1 MRGRVTLSSQHT
13 RWLFVGCLTVLGVS
27 SGLAVTS
34 YLMRRQVERQVP
46 RGYPEILQQ
55 AARDLT
61 EAVEQRRQ
69 VPLFLRDTL
78 EKAPN
83 LADAE
88 RAALARSIADRAPYL
103 VAAGALDRAGRP
115 TWWVAAPA
123 PASGELQQ
131 VLTLAL
137 RQSRWRNL
145 VGFSSRLLVPSKSG
159 RNLLVFL
166 EPLRVP
172 SDRFLRLV
180 ALFDFEGL
188 AGDVLGESIPS
199 WAGVRL
205 MEERRVLYR
214 TEAWPEKG
222 RPAGMPVLERHI
234 RSDGVRWVLQMA
246 RESHPPEPS
255 PLWGIGTL
263 TAAVLALLGVLGM
276 VWAAEYLGRLAMTD
290 ELTGLYNRRFFL
302 ERWSEEVE
310 RAKRYQRNLSCI
322 IIDVNGF
329 KQINDLAGHLTGDR
343 VLKQIAQELK
353 RHLRQTDVLAR
364 FGGDEFV
371 VALPEADSAQAGRVA
386 RKLRGISLVGSW
398 NESFPLGPVTLS
410 VGLAQFKAG
419 ESSQQVIERA
429 DEDLYATRGE
439 TPEAAPVLKAP
450 IGL

>member
-13 RWLFVGCLTVLGVS
+13 RWLFVGCLTVLGIS

-34 YLMRRQVERQVP
+34 YWMRRQVERQVP

-69 VPLFLRDTL
+69 VPLFLRDTQ

-83 LADAE
+83 LTDAE

-103 VAAGALDRAGRP
+103 IAAGALNRAGQP
-115 TWWVAAPA
+115 TWWVVAQA

-131 VLTLAL
+131 VLTSAL

-188 AGDVLGESIPS
+188 AGDVLEQSVPS

-205 MEERRVLYR
+205 MEDRRVLYR
-214 TEAWPEKG
+214 TEAWPEG
-222 RPAGMPVLERHI
+222 RKAGMPVLERHI
-234 RSDGVRWVLQMA
+234 RSDGVRWVLQMT

-255 PLWGIGTL
+255 PLWRIGTL

-276 VWAAEYLGRLAMTD
+276 VWAAGYLGRLAMTD
-290 ELTGLYNRRFFL
+290 ELTGLYNRRLFL

-329 KQINDLAGHLTGDR
+329 KQINDLAGHLTGDQ
-343 VLKQIAQELK
+343 VLKQIAQELN
-353 RHLRQTDVLAR
+353 RHLRQSDILAR

-386 RKLRGISLVGSW
+386 QKLRGISLVGSW
-398 NESFPLGPVTLS
+398 NEGFPLGPVTLS
-410 VGLAQFKAG
+410 VGLAQFRAG
-419 ESSQQVIERA
+419 ESPQQVIERA
-429 DEDLYATRGE
+429 DEDLYATRGATYE
-439 TPEAAPVLKAP
+439 IRPILKTPVEL
-450 IGL
+450 